1 MDFIKAEKSILELLI
16 KKECS
21 DLRSISKDRPDIQ
34 HQLRQF
40 YYNCALLSM
49 LENNDEEALSYFI
62 KAKECSTYHS
72 VILYSV
78 EKNIVDLKTKLGKN
92 RFIAKF
98 REKKIPAPTELE
110 KYIYDNK
117 SYLCEIMFWG

>member
-1 MDFIKAEKSILELLI
+1 MH
-16 KKECS
+16 
-21 DLRSISKDRPDIQ
+21 SISKDRPDIQ

-78 EKNIVDLKTKLGKN
+78 EKNIIDLKTKLGKN
-92 RFIAKF
+92 RFMAKF

-110 KYIYDNK
+110 KYIYNNK